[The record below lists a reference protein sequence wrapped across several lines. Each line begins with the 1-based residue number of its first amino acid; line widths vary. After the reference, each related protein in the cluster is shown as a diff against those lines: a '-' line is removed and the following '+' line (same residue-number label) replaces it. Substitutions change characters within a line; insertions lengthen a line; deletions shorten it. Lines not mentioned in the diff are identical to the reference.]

1 LGTLTLHFLR
11 RIVRALG
18 LGLLDPRLWR
28 DVITRRNHGKPVLQ
42 LSYLLEEAVQRL
54 KPLNWTKFVSMQRQ
68 QPLKIVASGLK
79 SEKAIVFDMMET
91 ESFTTVEELTFC
103 MHASMLLPGIAG
115 PMMNIGRRC
124 PTDEARWG
132 RFVG

>member
-1 LGTLTLHFLR
+1 
-11 RIVRALG
+11 
-18 LGLLDPRLWR
+18 
-28 DVITRRNHGKPVLQ
+28 
-42 LSYLLEEAVQRL
+42 
-54 KPLNWTKFVSMQRQ
+54 MQRQ